1 MLKRKGQSFKEVVA
15 VLEGQSIPPDPHCA
29 ELIIKNSETTSG
41 TMTKMRRKKEKRRSR
56 HYKR

>member
-15 VLEGQSIPPDPHCA
+15 VLEGQSISPKPPCT
-29 ELIIKNSETTSG
+29 ELITQNSETTSA
-41 TMTKMRRKKEKRRSR
+41 TMMKRRKKEKRRSR